1 MLVYNTFW
9 TLFDSLKMWVKEVLM
24 TKTARL
30 ILLKVG
36 QNLHEKNQLD
46 NKNKSEE
53 EKEGSI
59 TFLGP

>member
-1 MLVYNTFW
+1 
-9 TLFDSLKMWVKEVLM
+9 M